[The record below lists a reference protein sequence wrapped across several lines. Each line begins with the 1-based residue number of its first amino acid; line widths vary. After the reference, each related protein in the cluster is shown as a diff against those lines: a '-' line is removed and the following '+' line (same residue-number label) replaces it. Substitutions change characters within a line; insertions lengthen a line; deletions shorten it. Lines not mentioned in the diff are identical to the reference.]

1 MGAPMSEPTGQQQVG
16 RTTSAGTRSVLA
28 GAALLLPTL
37 TLVPLGGLYLW
48 EHGLLLWWA
57 LFAFA
62 CVALLTG
69 ALKWLLKSPPRAQVQ
84 TPQSSDGSVH
94 SSDPYWSAQERLAWD
109 DVVQIAVKVDPEKIT
124 SLDSFVA
131 LGQQTLDAV
140 SRRLHPEKTDAL
152 WQFTLPEA
160 LAIVERVSRRLGGIV
175 VQNVP
180 FGDRLTVAQ
189 ILAVYRWRGMFGAAE
204 RAYDVWRIVRLVNPA
219 TAVTNE
225 ARERLTRAVFNYG
238 KEHVSRR
245 IAEAFVEEVGRAA
258 IDLYGGRL
266 AVAHRLSTAQAHDDP
281 LRELSTRPVALNVAV
296 GGGTRSDRLA
306 LASLLSEAAAR
317 RELTALTAP
326 ATVSTTLAE
335 PVAAR
340 AGSDDVQAL
349 TEELQDTDI
358 LIWLVTGSAE
368 DQHALAALAAQ
379 IKARGDSAVP
389 ALVAVA
395 LGGAERELEQRRGQL
410 LAQAATLARALETIP
425 SEMIEIPALDL
436 GHADALAPIMDAVAA
451 RIVTARRVHI
461 QRALGFARRPSG
473 WKQSAR
479 QAWKAA
485 GALTRAVVRRGQD

>member
-1 MGAPMSEPTGQQQVG
+1 
-16 RTTSAGTRSVLA
+16 
-28 GAALLLPTL
+28 
-37 TLVPLGGLYLW
+37 LW

-69 ALKWLLKSPPRAQVQ
+69 ALKWLLRSPLRAQVQ
-84 TPQSSDGSVH
+84 TGQASDSATH
-94 SSDPYWSAQERLAWD
+94 SADPYWSAQERLAWD
-109 DVVQIAVKVDPEKIT
+109 DVVQIAVKVDPDKIT

-140 SRRLHPEKTDAL
+140 ARRLHPEKTDAL

-160 LAIVERVSRRLGGIV
+160 LAIVERVSRRLGGFV
-175 VQNVP
+175 VESVP

-189 ILAVYRWRGMFGAAE
+189 ILAAYRWRGMFGAAE

-225 ARERLTRAVFNYG
+225 ARERLTRAVLNYG

-266 AVAHRLSTAQAHDDP
+266 AVAHRLSTAQTPDDP

-306 LASLLSEAAAR
+306 LASLFSEAAAR
-317 RELTALTAP
+317 RELTAMTAP
-326 ATVSTTLAE
+326 ANISTTLAE
-335 PVAAR
+335 PVAVR
-340 AGSDDVQAL
+340 AGSDEVQAL
-349 TEELQDTDI
+349 TEELQDADI
-358 LIWLVTGSAE
+358 LIWLVTGHTE
-368 DQHALAALAAQ
+368 DQRALAALAAQ

-389 ALVAVA
+389 ALVPVA
-395 LGGAERELEQRRGQL
+395 LANGQRDLEQRRGPL
-410 LAQAATLARALETIP
+410 LAQASALARALETIP
-425 SEMIEIPALDL
+425 SDMIEIPALDL
-436 GHADALAPIMDAVAA
+436 GHADMLTPIVDAVTA
-451 RIVTARRVHI
+451 RMVTARRVHI
-461 QRALGFARRPSG
+461 QRALGVARRPSG

>member
-1 MGAPMSEPTGQQQVG
+1 MKEPTEQQVR
-16 RTTSAGTRSVLA
+16 RTASAATRSVIA

-57 LFAFA
+57 VFAFA
-62 CVALLTG
+62 CVAVLTG
-69 ALKWLLKSPPRAQVQ
+69 ALKWLLRSPPRTPVQ
-84 TPQSSDGSVH
+84 TEQALDGDAQSP
-94 SSDPYWSAQERLAWD
+94 DPYWSRQERLAWD
-109 DVVQIAVKVDPEKIT
+109 DVMQIAVAADPEKIT

-160 LAIVERVSRRLGGIV
+160 LAIVERVSRRLGGFV
-175 VQNVP
+175 VDSVP

-189 ILAVYRWRGMFGAAE
+189 ILAAYRWRGMFDVAE

-225 ARERLTRAVFNYG
+225 ARERLTRSVFNYG

-266 AVAHRLSTAQAHDDP
+266 AVAHRLSAAQASDDP

-296 GGGTRSDRLA
+296 GGGSRSDRLA
-306 LASLLSEAAAR
+306 LASLLSEATDK
-317 RELTALTAP
+317 RELTAHTAP
-326 ATVSTTLAE
+326 ATVATTLAD

-340 AGSDDVQAL
+340 AGSDEVQAL
-349 TEELQDTDI
+349 IEELQDADI
-358 LIWLVTGSAE
+358 LIWLVTSDAG
-368 DQHALAALAAQ
+368 DQHVFAALAAH

-389 ALVAVA
+389 ALVPVA
-395 LGGAERELEQRRGQL
+395 LAGVQQDREQHRSHQ
-410 LAQAATLARALETIP
+410 LAQAAALARALETMP
-425 SEMIEIPALDL
+425 GELIEIPALDL
-436 GHADALAPIMDAVAA
+436 GHADTLGPIVDAIKS
-451 RIVTARRVHI
+451 RMVTARRVHI
-461 QRALGFARRPSG
+461 QRALGAARRPSG

-485 GALTRAVVRRGQD
+485 GALTRAVVRRGQS